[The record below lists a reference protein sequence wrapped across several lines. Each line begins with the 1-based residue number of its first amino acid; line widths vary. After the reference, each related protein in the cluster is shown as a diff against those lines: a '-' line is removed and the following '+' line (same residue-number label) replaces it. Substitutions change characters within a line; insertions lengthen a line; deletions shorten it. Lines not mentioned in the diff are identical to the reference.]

1 MQITANIRREDFT
14 MEYGYNDA
22 SMGALAAFMGTY
34 SVVVLLLCVL
44 IIVGMWKV
52 FTKAG
57 EPGWAAIVPFYNSYV
72 LFKIAMGNGWL
83 FLLSF
88 IPAVGSIAVLVAYY
102 MLAGKFGKGVGFGIG
117 MVLLSPIF
125 LLILAFGDAD
135 YVG

>member
-1 MQITANIRREDFT
+1 
-14 MEYGYNDA
+14 MEYGYSDA
-22 SMGALAAFMGTY
+22 SYGALAAFMGTY

-44 IIVGMWKV
+44 IFVGMWKV
-52 FTKAG
+52 FAKAG